1 MFSQRGGGGTGIGA
15 AFEHLLCQ
23 TAVLFFTERDILSHL
38 NYFPVPTVG
47 NLTKKLL
54 LNSHAAPMPIPLPP
68 PNIDTCIR
76 HQIGAT

>member
-1 MFSQRGGGGTGIGA
+1 MGIGA

-47 NLTKKLL
+47 NLTKKSLKK
-54 LNSHAAPMPIPLPP
+54 NSNAALMPIPLPLQTLIP
-68 PNIDTCIR
+68 
-76 HQIGAT
+76 A

>member
-1 MFSQRGGGGTGIGA
+1 MGKKNRFP
-15 AFEHLLCQ
+15 FEHLLCQ

-54 LNSHAAPMPIPLPP
+54 INSNAAPMPIPLPLQTLIP
-68 PNIDTCIR
+68 
-76 HQIGAT
+76 A